1 MSIQIGKDLRIQNGN
16 YEPMGVSFDGKNS
29 NFAVVYEGK
38 FPFWLLLY
46 RKNSKKPFAK
56 LPFSESSRVG
66 NILSLKILNF
76 DIRKY
81 AYNYLVGDE
90 GREKVIQ
97 DPYARILYGR
107 EKFGYRKKQSA
118 EAEKESGDAVVRC
131 GYTQLKE
138 VTANSN
144 PIAYHDMIAYGVHVR
159 GFSKKLNQKEIS
171 SAERGTFRALRK
183 CVPYFMDLGVNYIN
197 FMPCYE
203 FEEILE
209 DQDVSGGSA
218 PYFNPKKEAKVNY
231 WGYGAGNYFAL
242 KAAYA
247 ASADV
252 CGEFSDMVD
261 AFHQAGIEVGMEM
274 YFPDDITPK
283 FIEEAV
289 SFWVKYY
296 GIDGFRIYC
305 SEAGQK
311 HLSAIPFLGRTKL
324 IFVHWDTSQK
334 NRMFRD
340 ETKWKQVGI
349 ANADFLYK
357 LRSFLKG
364 DYRTTESAFYAMMA
378 NRENESVV
386 NYMANHDGFTLHD
399 SLSYDYKHNEAN
411 GEDNKDGS
419 FENFS
424 WNCGAEGPTKKRSI
438 QNLRMKMLQN
448 AFCLLLLSQGTPFI
462 YGGDEFGN
470 SQNGNNNAWCQDNE
484 IGWLSWKVP
493 KCYNGLYPF
502 VKRLIAFR
510 KEHKVFHQEKPL
522 RMLDTLSCGYPDVS
536 CHGSQP
542 WRMDF
547 DNDRHGIGLLYA
559 GNYVNQPEESLYVVY
574 NMYWE
579 EQEFYLPRPEK
590 DMEWHLVLDTQFSG
604 EEAFV
609 EAKEPSEKQ
618 IFVSP
623 RSIRVYK
630 TKRKK
635 NVKKGR
641 GQIKSEIYF

>member
-1 MSIQIGKDLRIQNGN
+1 MSIQIGKDLNIQSGN

-29 NFAVVYEGK
+29 NFAVVYEGD
-38 FPFWLLLY
+38 FPIWLLLY
-46 RKNSKKPFAK
+46 RKNSRKPFAK

-66 NILSLKILNF
+66 NILSLKILDF
-76 DIRKY
+76 DIREY
-81 AYNYLVGDE
+81 AYNFLIGEE

-107 EKFGYRKKQSA
+107 EKFGFRKKQSTA
-118 EAEKESGDAVVRC
+118 AKKEPEDTVIRC
-131 GYTQLKE
+131 GYTKLE
-138 VTANSN
+138 EASVNFS

-159 GFSKKLNQKEIS
+159 GFSKKLNKKEILP
-171 SAERGTFRALRK
+171 AERGTFRALMK
-183 CVPYFMDLGVNYIN
+183 SVSYFKDLGVNYISL
-197 FMPCYE
+197 MPCYE
-203 FEEILE
+203 FEEIIE
-209 DQDVSGGSA
+209 KQDLPGGSA
-218 PYFNPKKEAKVNY
+218 AYFNLTEETRINY

-247 ASADV
+247 ASEAA
-252 CGEFSDMVD
+252 CGEFLDMVN
-261 AFHQAGIEVGMEM
+261 AFHQAGMEVGMEL
-274 YFPDDITPK
+274 YFPEDITPK
-283 FIEEAV
+283 FMEEVAI
-289 SFWVKYY
+289 FWVKYY

-305 SEAGQK
+305 SEAGQR
-311 HLSAIPFLGRTKL
+311 HLAEIPFLGRTKL
-324 IFVHWDTSQK
+324 TFVHWDVSRN
-334 NRMFRD
+334 NRIIRG

-349 ANADFLYK
+349 SNADFLYRM
-357 LRSFLKG
+357 RSFLKG
-364 DYRTTESAFYAMMA
+364 DYRTTESAFYAMTA

-386 NYMANHDGFTLHD
+386 NYMANHDGFTLYD

-424 WNCGAEGPTKKRSI
+424 WNCGAEGSTRKRSI

-448 AFCLLLLSQGTPFI
+448 AFCLLMLSQGTPFI

-470 SQNGNNNAWCQDNE
+470 SQEGNNNAWCQDNE

-493 KCYNGLYPF
+493 KCYSGLYPF
-502 VKRLIAFR
+502 VKKLIAFR

-547 DNDRHGIGLLYA
+547 DNDRHGIGLLYS
-559 GNYVNQPEESLYVVY
+559 GNYVNQPEDSLYVVY

-590 DMEWHLVLDTQFSG
+590 NMEWHLVLDTQFPG
-604 EEAFV
+604 KAAFV
-609 EAKEPSEKQ
+609 EATEPSEKQ
-618 IFVSP
+618 ILVSP

-635 NVKKGR
+635 SKKGQR
-641 GQIKSEIYF
+641 SE